1 MNYFAFLR
9 GINVG
14 GHNML
19 RMADLRTLCTSL
31 GYADVRTVLQS
42 GNVIFRAKRATAKQ
56 LEEATGVRVI
66 LRTENEL
73 RAVVADNPFETI
85 RNPSHLLVIF
95 LDKAPTAE
103 AAAKLRAI
111 YKGPEIIHVNGR
123 EMYVDYVNGAGR
135 SKLTH
140 GLIERTLG
148 VAGTARN
155 WNTVNRLLALSGS

>member
-1 MNYFAFLR
+1 VNYFAFLR

-14 GHNML
+14 GRNML
-19 RMADLRTLCTSL
+19 RMDDLKALCTSL
-31 GYADVRTVLQS
+31 GYTDVRTVLQS

-66 LRTENEL
+66 LRTEAEL
-73 RAVVADNPFETI
+73 RAVVANNPFETI
-85 RNPSHLLVIF
+85 RNPGQLLVIF
-95 LDKAPTAE
+95 FDQAATAE
-103 AAAKLRAI
+103 AAAKLRAN
-111 YKGPEIIHVNGR
+111 YKGPEIFHVKGR

-155 WNTVNRLLALSGS
+155 WNTVTRLLALTG

>member
-19 RMADLRTLCTSL
+19 RMDDLKALCTSL

-85 RNPSHLLVIF
+85 RNPGHLHVIF

-111 YKGPEIIHVNGR
+111 YKGPEIIHVNG
-123 EMYVDYVNGAGR
+123 AGR
-135 SKLTH
+135 SKLTNA
-140 GLIERTLG
+140 LIERTLG

-155 WNTVNRLLALSGS
+155 WNTVTRLLELSGS